1 MKDENPLIVVTD
13 PNELIVMKQ
22 KENVFDPGHAWSKQ
36 NFCEFPTLGKI
47 QLRVIQGTDLM
58 DTDLIGKSDPY
69 CIVLCGPNKFET
81 KRVPNDL
88 NPKWSEKFDFD
99 WHGEEFLQIE
109 CWDFNKLTHDDFL
122 GSVEISIQ
130 NLLSK
135 NSSLSDSGLRGF
147 KKGQFKLTGKD
158 VKHGKLDLEII
169 VEMNKP
175 EVKQFSRQFSVK
187 EDTL

>member
-1 MKDENPLIVVTD
+1 MKGGNVSLKLSFIIQKILIIQPLIVVTD

-22 KENVFDPGHAWSKQ
+22 KEDVLDPGHSWSKE

-69 CIVLCGPNKFET
+69 CIVLCGPVSPFVLISGHEAFAQNKFET

-99 WHGEEFLQIE
+99 WHGEELLQIE
-109 CWDFNKLTHDDFL
+109 CWDFNKFTHDDFL
-122 GSVEISIQ
+122 GSVEIR
-130 NLLSK
+130 LSTQYLV
-135 NSSLSDSGLRGF
+135 S
-147 KKGQFKLTGKD
+147 
-158 VKHGKLDLEII
+158 
-169 VEMNKP
+169 
-175 EVKQFSRQFSVK
+175 
-187 EDTL
+187 